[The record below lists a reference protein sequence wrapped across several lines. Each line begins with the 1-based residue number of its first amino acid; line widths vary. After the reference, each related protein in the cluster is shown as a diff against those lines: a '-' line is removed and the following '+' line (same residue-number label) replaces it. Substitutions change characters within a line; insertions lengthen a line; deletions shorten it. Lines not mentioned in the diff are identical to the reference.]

1 MLFHSK
7 LVFSIMV
14 LSNVCGVSIL
24 VNQNLTS
31 NRYAQSY
38 FVGWMS
44 TAQGDKNLG
53 RLRLAVMPQT
63 DPAALIQFIKDN
75 VDRTEVTSTPSSVP
89 ATGCGSSI
97 YKEVLEKALNI
108 E

>member
-1 MLFHSK
+1 
-7 LVFSIMV
+7 
-14 LSNVCGVSIL
+14 VSIL

-31 NRYAQSY
+31 NIYAQSY

-44 TAQGDKNLG
+44 TAQGDKNVG
-53 RLRLAVMPQT
+53 RLRLALLPQT

-75 VDRTEVTSTPSSVP
+75 VDRPEVTSTPSSVP

-97 YKEVLEKALNI
+97 HKQLLEKALNI
-108 E
+108 Q